1 MRGRKRK
8 APPTSS
14 NAPNAEPPPPKKT
27 QPKKR
32 ATKTKREKPNIFSTR
47 DNFKGNS
54 QNEYVVRQPD
64 NVEKLHNFRLFFND
78 ERTRGVIF
86 DYNKF
91 KTKEGKDIKTPYLF
105 LFNYWD
111 EKPENIKFPD
121 SDDGMFNFLNSIYFN
136 FFQML

>member
-8 APPTSS
+8 APPPPL

-27 QPKKR
+27 PPKKR
-32 ATKTKREKPNIFSTR
+32 VTKREKPNIYSTR

-54 QNEYVVRQPD
+54 QNEYIVRQPD
-64 NVEKLHNFRLFFND
+64 HVEKLRNFRLFFND
-78 ERTRGVIF
+78 ECTRGVLF
-86 DYNKF
+86 DFNKF
-91 KTKEGKDIKTPYLF
+91 KTKEGKDVKTPYLF
-105 LFNYWD
+105 MFNYWD

>member
-8 APPTSS
+8 APPTPS

-32 ATKTKREKPNIFSTR
+32 ATKREKQNIYSTR

-54 QNEYVVRQPD
+54 QNEYIVRQPD

-78 ERTRGVIF
+78 EQTRGVIF